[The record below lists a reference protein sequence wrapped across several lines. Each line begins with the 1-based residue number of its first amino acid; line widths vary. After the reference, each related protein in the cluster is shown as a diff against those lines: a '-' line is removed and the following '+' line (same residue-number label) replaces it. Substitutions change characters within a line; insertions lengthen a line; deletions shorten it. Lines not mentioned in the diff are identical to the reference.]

1 MRIRPYTF
9 VLLSALLIGWFGA
22 GLLLVPVLLRA
33 VFAGRGPAFLHDL
46 LNAHPDVSAQFVLQE
61 WYGVVMA
68 GAAAIIL
75 LAWMWHALNRP
86 RFAERIVGEARP
98 SDIGAIRMLVS
109 AVLLT
114 SVLWEDVASTAALP
128 RGMIGPMG
136 VMQLLHL
143 IPNFDAFLAS
153 EWALRL
159 LDLAAAV
166 LLMMALVG
174 WKARFA
180 VPLAA
185 AAYLVVGGVMRQY
198 AWFYHTGLL
207 PLYLL
212 IVLSFLPS
220 GAGLSMDRWLKK
232 RRGDA
237 VPPDEPSRSFGWMRY
252 ALWATLAIPYVA
264 AGLSKLRNGGLT
276 WWEASNFK
284 FILYHSTLRPM
295 EFDFDISLLL
305 TSAPDAVFEILAISA
320 VAGEILYGLVLFS
333 RLGRWI
339 MPATMA
345 LMHVA
350 ILFMQNILFFDL
362 IILQAIFY
370 DFRPAAAWAARTYG
384 GWMKPALAFA
394 AGSSV
399 SPGPAPGI
407 RAWSIG
413 PRFTMLLVG
422 FLVFFWVFRIEFYP
436 FTGMQMF
443 STKRTEPVRYE
454 TVLAHLSSGDVVR
467 APIEQC
473 IGAMSDSR
481 YRRVIE
487 MAFQEDRESI
497 TAEFLSAC
505 QRRWNRTVDEPARQI
520 DRFEVQQWEWYF
532 LGDPTNPRYGDLIAR
547 RIYPPAQAKKP
558 EKMASDPR
566 VR

>member
-1 MRIRPYTF
+1 MPPQFRILTR
-9 VLLSALLIGWFGA
+9 SALLLAVWLAA
-22 GLLLVPVLLRA
+22 GLLLVPPLLRS
-33 VFAGRGPAFLHDL
+33 VFSGRGPAAFHEL
-46 LNAHPDVSAQFVLQE
+46 LTAYPEASAEFVLQE
-61 WYGVVMA
+61 WYGIVFA
-68 GAAAIIL
+68 GGAAIIL
-75 LAWMWHALNRP
+75 LALIWRALTRP
-86 RFAERIVGEARP
+86 DFAERIVGDARP
-98 SDIGAIRMLVS
+98 SDIGAIRVLVC
-109 AVLLT
+109 AVLLM

-128 RGMIGPMG
+128 RGMIRPMG

-143 IPNFDAFLAS
+143 IPGFDAFLVS

-159 LDLAAAV
+159 LDLTSAV

-174 WKARFA
+174 WNSRFT

-185 AAYLVVGGVMRQY
+185 AAYLILGGVMRQY

-207 PLYLL
+207 ALYLL
-212 IVLSFLPS
+212 IVLSFFPS
-220 GAGLSMDRWLKK
+220 GAGLSVDRWLKK

-284 FILYHSTLRPM
+284 FILFHSTLRPM
-295 EFDFDISLLL
+295 EFDFDLSLML

-320 VAGEILYGLVLFS
+320 VAGEILYGFVLFS

-362 IILQAIFY
+362 IVLQAIFY
-370 DFRPAAAWAARTYG
+370 DFRPVLAHVARENG
-384 GWMKPALAFA
+384 GWMKSRVA
-394 AGSSV
+394 ATPDFNVARDRG
-399 SPGPAPGI
+399 GAI
-407 RAWSIG
+407 RAWRGG
-413 PRFTMLLVG
+413 PGFTMMLVG

-443 STKRTEPVRYE
+443 STKRGEPVRYE
-454 TVLAHLSSGDVVR
+454 TVLAHLSSGDVIR
-467 APIEQC
+467 APIEEC

-487 MAFQEDRESI
+487 MAFREDREPI

-505 QRRWNRTVDEPARQI
+505 RSRWNRSVEEPSRRI
-520 DRFEVQQWEWYF
+520 DRFEVLRWEWYF
-532 LGDPTNPRYGDLIAR
+532 LGDPDHPEYGDVIDR
-547 RIYPPAQAKKP
+547 RLYPPAPVQEAVEAWSNSP
-558 EKMASDPR
+558 